1 MNIQPIQS
9 GAAYQMTAAG
19 KTQAV
24 RGAGSAE
31 GPAPRTAAP
40 DFDEYIPGD
49 RTGLEHSGFYEPVPG
64 ENGPGLRFDAPE
76 DGPAPGRAATSSGD
90 KARRTTMN
98 TDWVDREIEK
108 LRAQREKLVRQL
120 RSAAP
125 EQAGRLQKRLS
136 QLENELRQKD
146 NDTYRRAHAV
156 IS

>member
-24 RGAGSAE
+24 RGPGSAE
-31 GPAPRTAAP
+31 G
-40 DFDEYIPGD
+40 
-49 RTGLEHSGFYEPVPG
+49 
-64 ENGPGLRFDAPE
+64 
-76 DGPAPGRAATSSGD
+76 
-90 KARRTTMN
+90 
-98 TDWVDREIEK
+98 
-108 LRAQREKLVRQL
+108 
-120 RSAAP
+120 P